1 MLVSEYF
8 DKFISDKPYRYQTKL
23 NMVRCLKKLELWD
36 MEYESITPN
45 LCWSRIETIINQN
58 VKRCY
63 SGYMRNIFDYNF
75 KQIPVVMG
83 IARTYDFPP
92 KEEIHR
98 LIESSKYRRILYL
111 CMYAGLRV
119 GEACAAVPSQI
130 KKEGNHYWINVDRA
144 FSQDGLSLGSP
155 KTMGRVMIPEWLALE
170 VLSMTKD
177 DYWVKGT
184 PTKRVTG
191 ACHSLGTKSRQ
202 RVVKINP
209 HMLRHWFATDMVKRN
224 VPANVIMKQ
233 MRHKTINTTMQIYA
247 QVNNNDFV
255 DALPDR
261 TITQESL
268 KQPS

>member
-1 MLVSEYF
+1 MLVSQYF
-8 DKFISDKPYRYQTKL
+8 EEFISDKPYRYQTKV

-45 LCWSRIETIINQN
+45 LCWNRIEAIINQN

-63 SGYMRNIFDYNF
+63 SGYMRNIFDYSF
-75 KQIPVVMG
+75 KQMPVVMG
-83 IARTYDFPP
+83 ISKTYDFPP
-92 KEEIHR
+92 KEVIHE
-98 LIESSKYRRILYL
+98 LIESTKYRRILYL
-111 CMYAGLRV
+111 CMYAGLRI

-155 KTMGRVMIPEWLALE
+155 KTLGKVMIPEWLALE
-170 VLSMTKD
+170 VLAMKKE
-177 DYWVKGT
+177 DYWQKGI
-184 PTKRVTG
+184 PTKRVTN
-191 ACHSLGTKSRQ
+191 ACQSLGHTQKAD
-202 RVVKINP
+202 INP

-261 TITQESL
+261 AITQ
-268 KQPS
+268 